1 MNAHLHFHSVSENAY
16 ISYYCNL
23 VYIEQCATTQ
33 SFLEDCGSKRMSFP
47 HNLLAALANNACL
60 FRITGQPQGP
70 AFWSGFLLF
79 ESSSKTTK
87 T

>member
-1 MNAHLHFHSVSENAY
+1 MHIYTHSMSENTY

-23 VYIEQCATTQ
+23 VYVEQCATTQ
-33 SFLEDCGSKRMSFP
+33 SFQADCRSKRTSFP
-47 HNLLAALANNACL
+47 HNLLAAFANNICL

-70 AFWSGFLLF
+70 ALWSGILLF
-79 ESSSKTTK
+79 ESSLKTTK